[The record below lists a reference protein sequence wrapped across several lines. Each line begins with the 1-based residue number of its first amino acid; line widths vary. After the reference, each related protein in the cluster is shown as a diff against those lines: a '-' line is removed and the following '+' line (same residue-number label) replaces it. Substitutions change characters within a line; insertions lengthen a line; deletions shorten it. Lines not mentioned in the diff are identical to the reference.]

1 MVLEK
6 KPQKFTFIVLMTFV
20 VLFLSLSFWWLVLA
34 NSPDNPVPDAAG
46 INIGVCV
53 DPPSPDVTDPSQPI
67 FRWTP
72 SGNPQVSYWLKVGDS
87 PPVLVTITDYV
98 YSWTGIFM
106 PGWLSPRCACDI
118 WGAFKECPNN
128 FSATASDPGFC
139 YDNYTWWD
147 EFGGGGLVQESLVF
161 IKVENSPPYSYYTF
175 AAPVLDTGSI
185 TSSNAFHQTALG
197 QLAGNKTYWYLAA
210 IRDAFGWTPWT
221 GGNSFFLPPTIP
233 PPGDF
238 TLSLGGSVACNSV
251 PLSWTS
257 SSNADGYRI
266 LKGAARV
273 DISPY
278 QPYTALN
285 FTDTTVSQNT
295 SYIYQIEAYNTA
307 GTNRSNALNVDTPYC
322 PPTLNFSANP
332 TSIFQGQSSTLS
344 WSTSYTTSCTAS
356 GAWSGSKAISGSQ
369 TVVPL
374 PPPQVTYTL
383 TCSGLGG
390 SASASAIVDI
400 TPLLLPD
407 WREIIPR

>member
-6 KPQKFTFIVLMTFV
+6 KPQKFTFSVLMTFV

-34 NSPDNPVPDAAG
+34 NSPDNPVPDVAG

-72 SGNPQVSYWLKVGDS
+72 SGNPQTEFRLKVDDE
-87 PPVLVTITDYV
+87 PPVFITDTDYV
-98 YSWTGIFM
+98 YNWTGVYQV
-106 PGWLSPRCACDI
+106 GWLLPRCACDVDGNI
-118 WGAFKECPNN
+118 RDCPTT
-128 FSATASDPGFC
+128 FSATLSDPRFC
-139 YDNYTWWD
+139 YDWLISRRLMSR
-147 EFGGGGLVQESLVF
+147 EFLKGIS
-161 IKVENSPPYSYYTF
+161 STYSYYSF
-175 AAPVLDTGSI
+175 NGPVLEVFGGTINNFYQMPS
-185 TSSNAFHQTALG
+185 G
-197 QLAGNKTYWYLAA
+197 QLPGNKTYWYLVA
-210 IRDAFGWTPWT
+210 IRDAFGWTGWT
-221 GGNSFFLPPTIP
+221 GGNSFFLPPTTS
-233 PPGDF
+233 PPGNF
-238 TLSLGGSVACNSV
+238 NLSLGGSVACNSV